1 MTAVATT
8 SPKKARKRPRHSP
21 DVSRGQSF
29 AAPDAVAEVGRK
41 LGGADALRRAGAL
54 PRAKAAVARDVP
66 LPAAVEA
73 AAVTGK
79 GVYAEAAQVASF
91 NARAAAHMKPQR
103 AGLNGR
109 MNAPDFDVW
118 LCEPGKRR
126 VGHQLKTAGQSVIR
140 KAVVSGNHDALVVPT
155 EEIAASMPEA
165 ALYDVQLR
173 DCVASETVSAEPVS
187 SRAYEAETRD
197 VLTRLLQGH
206 DLVTEV
212 ERLGIAFKAG
222 AQDALVATTIS
233 AALQVA
239 DALHQGRPLDLGSIA
254 RTAVISGAKS
264 GARTLVQTHAML
276 GEFSMAAHASF
287 RSRLVHRV
295 AARTVVAGAVAE
307 VVVETA
313 LDLAEWMNGEI
324 TRDELFRRFGITCF
338 RAAGGAAGALAAL
351 FLARNMNPWVTFFA
365 CLGGGLAGAYLGE
378 KFGEGAVDVFLPTDT
393 STLDD
398 DERALVEMLM

>member
-1 MTAVATT
+1 M
-8 SPKKARKRPRHSP
+8 
-21 DVSRGQSF
+21 
-29 AAPDAVAEVGRK
+29 
-41 LGGADALRRAGAL
+41 
-54 PRAKAAVARDVP
+54 
-66 LPAAVEA
+66 
-73 AAVTGK
+73 
-79 GVYAEAAQVASF
+79 
-91 NARAAAHMKPQR
+91 
-103 AGLNGR
+103 
-109 MNAPDFDVW
+109 
-118 LCEPGKRR
+118 
-126 VGHQLKTAGQSVIR
+126 GHQLKTAGQSVIR

-212 ERLGIAFKAG
+212 VRLGIAFKAG

-287 RSRLVHRV
+287 QRVSDDTVLASTYGQCQTRRARCRS
-295 AARTVVAGAVAE
+295 
-307 VVVETA
+307 
-313 LDLAEWMNGEI
+313 
-324 TRDELFRRFGITCF
+324 FCRRGRC
-338 RAAGGAAGALAAL
+338 
-351 FLARNMNPWVTFFA
+351 
-365 CLGGGLAGAYLGE
+365 
-378 KFGEGAVDVFLPTDT
+378 
-393 STLDD
+393 
-398 DERALVEMLM
+398 